1 MNETNDRKQTNS
13 SDVMGLTSRKQVTSN
28 ERRALLKTVSNSNQ
42 TSDFLVLLEA
52 PCCESRVQI
61 LIQYVPDRLI
71 LPEGILPTYLA
82 ALPQSQCDQL
92 EKLALTILE
101 DVNNELVPRWVQIV
115 ASEEVSQQGA
125 HRVLVEDRQPN
136 WANQTLLT
144 RVRHL

>member
-1 MNETNDRKQTNS
+1 MSEINDGKEANG
-13 SDVMGLTSRKQVTSN
+13 SDDIGLTSGTQATN
-28 ERRALLKTVSNSNQ
+28 DERRALLKTVSNSNQ

-52 PCCESRVQI
+52 PCCEGRVQI

-71 LPEGILPTYLA
+71 LPERILQPYLA
-82 ALPQSQCDQL
+82 ALPQGQCDQL

-115 ASEEVSQQGA
+115 ASEEVPQQGA

-136 WANQTLLT
+136 WGNQALLA
-144 RVRHL
+144 RVGQL